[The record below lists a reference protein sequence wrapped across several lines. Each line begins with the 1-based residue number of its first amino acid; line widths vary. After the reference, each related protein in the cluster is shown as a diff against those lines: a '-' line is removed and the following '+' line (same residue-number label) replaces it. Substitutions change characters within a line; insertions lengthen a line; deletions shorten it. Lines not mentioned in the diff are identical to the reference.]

1 MPQLLGP
8 DGNPILTPDGVYLET
23 HYQGYGLGSIPVEPD
38 ARDWSALLSPGIAQQ
53 LHAGAP
59 TAVPDLSEGKV
70 LGLYDQD
77 GEGACVAYSESGL
90 TSLDEA
96 LNGRLWVWLDA
107 EQFYHRNGG
116 TGQNGIDTR
125 SSLEDAKNN
134 GIIRKDGQGVVRI
147 ENYLWVP
154 KTPGLF
160 KDTIMAALALGKP
173 CVVATLL
180 PTNFGWDS
188 SGPPNPQ
195 AYHQVV
201 IVGGDDT
208 WAYILNSW
216 GPNWGRQGRGRL
228 LWSFLDVAR
237 WDVYAYLVNGI
248 GVTPP
253 PPPVGVVVKS
263 VAPNPVVGPA
273 PVTITGSGFDTSAR
287 VIWGGV
293 QQPVLQTAPNQIVF
307 QVGEVAS
314 DTAAPLSVKTATS
327 EGLGPILTVKMK
339 SSPPPPPPPPV
350 NSRRL
355 VGLAT
360 GGGLAGGG
368 LATLS
373 AGQKLTAEG
382 TGFHGFVEIVSIDG
396 SPPPP
401 PPPGGITVTGYSK
414 ATVAPGEV
422 FSVFG
427 TGFQSSIVT
436 ATWGDFQFL
445 ARRVSDTEI
454 AVTVPGVLAS
464 ETRPLTI
471 RVEASVAD
479 GPPLTVE
486 VGGDGNGD
494 GGGGGLGVSMAL
506 APVGANYLNYWVVVT
521 EDSPSDPPLLTAIV
535 TVSWA
540 GGSVT
545 GSATLS
551 AAPFAGHI
559 RRPAAGT
566 VLKAEATSGNKHGQ
580 SEKAAP

>member
-248 GVTPP
+248 GV
-253 PPPVGVVVKS
+253 
-263 VAPNPVVGPA
+263 
-273 PVTITGSGFDTSAR
+273 
-287 VIWGGV
+287 
-293 QQPVLQTAPNQIVF
+293 
-307 QVGEVAS
+307 
-314 DTAAPLSVKTATS
+314 
-327 EGLGPILTVKMK
+327 M
-339 SSPPPPPPPPV
+339 PPPPPPV